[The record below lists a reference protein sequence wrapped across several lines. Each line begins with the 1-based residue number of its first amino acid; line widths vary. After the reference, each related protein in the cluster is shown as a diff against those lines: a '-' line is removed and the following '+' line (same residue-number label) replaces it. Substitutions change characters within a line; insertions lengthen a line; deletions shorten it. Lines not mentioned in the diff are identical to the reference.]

1 MMPQDKS
8 MHQGT
13 DKVARYGW
21 TISDK
26 PGVLKMMHKDNLLI
40 PAEYQRDANEP
51 KVRKIAS
58 EWSWVSFGAVIVGH
72 RGGKYYTIDGQ
83 HRLLAAKRRSD
94 VAEVPCVVFET
105 NDIGTEARGFLSV
118 NSGRKPVTAIQK
130 QKALVV
136 AGDETAAFV
145 QDTIDRCGLEVR
157 STTSGVDQVKCVA
170 LCIRLAT
177 ENKTAFQ
184 LVLAFVA
191 ELSRKDCVP
200 VKERLL
206 EGVWYLHGHCG
217 NGLNDKRLSRRLR
230 DIGAEQLLEAANRAG
245 AFYARGGAKVWA
257 DGMLNACNKGLH
269 SKFVM
274 GADEP

>member
-21 TISDK
+21 TVTDE
-26 PGVLKMMHKDNLLI
+26 PGVLRMLHKDHLLV
-40 PAEYQRDANEP
+40 PAEYQRDANED

-58 EWSWVSFGAVIVGH
+58 EWSWLSFGAVIVGH

-83 HRLLAAKRRSD
+83 HRVLAAKRRSD
-94 VAEVPCVVFET
+94 VGEVPCVVFKT
-105 NDIGTEARGFLSV
+105 NDISTEARGFLSV

-136 AGDETAAFV
+136 AGDETAALV
-145 QDTIDRCGLEVR
+145 QDTINRCGLEVR
-157 STTSGVDQVKCVA
+157 STTNGVDQIKCVA

-177 ENKTAFQ
+177 EDKNAFRQ
-184 LVLAFVA
+184 VLSFVA
-191 ELSRKDCVP
+191 ELSKKDGVA

-206 EGVWYLHGHCG
+206 EGVWFLHRHCG
-217 NGLNDKRLSRRLR
+217 NGLDDKRLNRRLR

-269 SKFVM
+269 NKFAI